1 MKRYTECLPYRRISC
16 RQDRCGGFS
25 LIEVIA
31 VLVLVGLI
39 GTYFFYGYM
48 NSVRSHIDADE
59 NYQQAQKNQIAIL
72 RLILEMQSASSVSAS
87 SGTVLYTYN
96 SAVRSIYKSGS
107 NLILH
112 LNSDNT
118 NHTLTDNVSS
128 FSASYDS
135 SAKLLAIS
143 LTSNYSDS
151 TPVTVSEKIYVPN

>member
-1 MKRYTECLPYRRISC
+1 
-16 RQDRCGGFS
+16 
-25 LIEVIA
+25 
-31 VLVLVGLI
+31 
-39 GTYFFYGYM
+39 M

-87 SGTVLYTYN
+87 SGTVSYTYN